1 MLKKEARVK
10 VYGVTGTVIDFV
22 PRPGCVDTFDAM
34 VQTDSEISFD
44 GISGNILVLRL
55 NIGNEWGADHDVLR
69 TVTVF
74 LCPNADSWFRN
85 SVCVTID
92 SHLVYE
98 VLN

>member
-10 VYGVTGTVIDFV
+10 VYGATGTVIDFV
-22 PRPGCVDTFDAM
+22 PRRGYVDTFDAV
-34 VQTDSEISFD
+34 VQTDSEISLD
-44 GISGNILVLRL
+44 GISGNILVMRL

-69 TVTVF
+69 TVSLF
-74 LCPNADSWFRN
+74 LCPNMDSWFRN
-85 SVCVTID
+85 SGCVPID